1 MPEVTDKCFNG
12 SKGYSSV
19 TKGEVYRMPSLK
31 DLIKAGLLSEGE
43 SLIWN
48 KLTSPTPHEATLLAD
63 GRIET
68 TDGKIHNS
76 PSTAAKHVNSGI
88 STNGWRVWKVS
99 SKGKSLGEIREFLT
113 KKVES
118 ISLDSQSSRKALD

>member
-1 MPEVTDKCFNG
+1 MRLIMPEGTDKCFNVPRD
-12 SKGYSSV
+12 YSSIIE
-19 TKGEVYRMPSLK
+19 GEVCPVPSLK
-31 DLIKAGLLSEGE
+31 DLLEAGLLSEGE

-48 KLTSPTPHEATLLAD
+48 KSSCPTPYEATLLAD

-68 TDGKIHNS
+68 TDGKIHTS

-99 SKGKSLGEIREFLT
+99 SKGKSLGEIRGFFTQTAE
-113 KKVES
+113 K
-118 ISLDSQSSRKALD
+118 